1 MLKLK
6 RVYEYWCFES
16 EKDKED
22 LKKHLGDDLYNDY
35 MKIRDKISKDDNDY
49 KDFQKLK
56 KLPIED
62 VKSFIDNFQ
71 SETEKRKEAK
81 KGAKKIYDDGDWLV
95 YRITTYPAAQY
106 YGKNTKW
113 CITGR
118 YPGHEG
124 RGEEYFN
131 DYIDD
136 NNLDGGYYFYLNKK
150 DPSDKYCVL
159 QTQDGDIH
167 SVWDAT
173 DTYRGNTVDKIKV
186 ELPTVPGVNLNKY
199 NKRDIITASK
209 EGGIESIRSY
219 LEDGNT
225 PDIKDSNGKS
235 LLYNAVY
242 NSNREMADLL
252 LKYNAD
258 PDFGEFS
265 PINSAIYDDDM
276 GMVRKLIDHG
286 ADINKSTEYNPSALC
301 TAIKNK
307 RMDILKYLVDNGG
320 DVNKKDVSTQY
331 TPLLYS
337 IIFGD
342 EDTTRYLLEYGADPN
357 IQNRS
362 GDTPLYR
369 SLMNDNKN
377 AITKLLLKYGADP
390 NIKNRVGNTSLFP
403 AVEYS
408 NLDIVKELIKHGAKI
423 DIRNNRGKSLLDYA
437 KDEKII
443 DYLKSLGLRE

>member
-35 MKIRDKISKDDNDY
+35 MKIRDKISKDGNDY

-62 VKSFIDNFQ
+62 VKSFFDNFQ
-71 SETEKRKEAK
+71 SETDKRKEAK

-173 DTYRGNTVDKIKV
+173 DTYRGDTVDKIKV

-209 EGGIESIRSY
+209 EGNIPLIKSY
-219 LEDGNT
+219 LKDGNT
-225 PDIKDSNGKS
+225 PDVVDGRGKS

-242 NSNREMADLL
+242 NSHRDLVTLL
-252 LKYNAD
+252 LKYHAD
-258 PDFGEFS
+258 PNFGEFS
-265 PINSAIYDDDM
+265 PINSAIYDDDIDT
-276 GMVRKLIDHG
+276 VKLLMNHG
-286 ADINKSTEYNPSALC
+286 ADINKSTEYSPSAVC
-301 TAIKNK
+301 TAIKND
-307 RMDILKYLVDNGG
+307 RIEILDYLLDNSG
-320 DVNKKDVSTQY
+320 DVDLKDPSTKY
-331 TPLLYS
+331 TPLFYS
-337 IIFGD
+337 VVFGNV
-342 EDTTRYLLEYGADPN
+342 DTTKSLLEHGADPN
-357 IQNRS
+357 IQI
-362 GDTPLYR
+362 GETPLYR
-369 SLMNDNKN
+369 SLLSGKKDIME
-377 AITKLLLKYGADP
+377 LLLKYHADP
-390 NIKNRVGNTSLFP
+390 NIPNRFGNTSLVP
-403 AVEYS
+403 AVEYGD
-408 NLDIVKELIKHGAKI
+408 LDTVKKLIKHGAKV
-423 DIRNNRGKSLLDYA
+423 DVKNNRGKSLLDYA
-437 KDEKII
+437 KDKEII
-443 DYLKSLGLRE
+443 DYLKSLGLEE